1 LRAVQTM
8 NGLVDSLD
16 ILIGRCT
23 PPSFHYYN
31 TTTNHSASHTK
42 RTTTTTSSS
51 NNTTIGSLPEL
62 KSRYEIEFI
71 LPPNNNN
78 TVNDDDEK
86 KGRRGRRKNRDDH
99 NDKVAL
105 TLRSITI
112 TFPEYLRSNVNR
124 WALTSFP
131 SPFSHN
137 LDHRGVVAEPTPQEV
152 EAYQTA
158 NQLRDHAYL
167 EFGRLLTIAGMKMP
181 STSSTLNSSSISAAV
196 DSRPRRKE
204 ENQWTLSDHF
214 LHELGIDPMTTTTTT
229 EEGRGSGEYYE
240 STQHHP
246 SSTSPSSTSAFFGRS
261 QSFPSFRGRTPTRSS
276 PSSSPPP
283 TYSHP
288 QLHQQ
293 RTAFINSIPWN
304 QFALDYENAYNDAYA
319 DFVTTKLNLYNVHTL
334 EGRERRE
341 QLVSSI
347 CGRARII
354 TMCRDGDG
362 DGGDD
367 TVERK
372 SSRRQQQQQQQQ
384 QQHDGL
390 FVDNTISV
398 EDEKH
403 VVDDEDDIDIVP
415 DGLDVIAQLVAIRR
429 LSLLLYDNFDHLQME
444 RMGRMW
450 ERLVIVFTP
459 PRRKIKKSRSA
470 GGREGG
476 EWSSSSIDNNGQ
488 VSSTNA
494 SSSLIR
500 QMREDGTPTTV
511 RRHHP
516 GRKLTKWE
524 RRKRHREKM
533 MPVSRGWMRHVANSL
548 LGKKND
554 EEKKGGEVGI
564 TSDGEREDAL
574 RNTNT
579 ALDTAA
585 DEDGPTASSSTTTI
599 NEDNHTSSSS
609 SSSASTYMETSSGS
623 SGFKFSYGSTSDQ
636 SVGHVTAYIPIDFRD
651 GELVRQL
658 YTHVYD
664 YFDNCCGHVGF
675 LKYGADGDI
684 RFSNNHF

>member
-1 LRAVQTM
+1 
-8 NGLVDSLD
+8 
-16 ILIGRCT
+16 
-23 PPSFHYYN
+23 
-31 TTTNHSASHTK
+31 
-42 RTTTTTSSS
+42 
-51 NNTTIGSLPEL
+51 
-62 KSRYEIEFI
+62 
-71 LPPNNNN
+71 
-78 TVNDDDEK
+78 
-86 KGRRGRRKNRDDH
+86 
-99 NDKVAL
+99 
-105 TLRSITI
+105 
-112 TFPEYLRSNVNR
+112 
-124 WALTSFP
+124 
-131 SPFSHN
+131 
-137 LDHRGVVAEPTPQEV
+137 
-152 EAYQTA
+152 
-158 NQLRDHAYL
+158 
-167 EFGRLLTIAGMKMP
+167 
-181 STSSTLNSSSISAAV
+181 
-196 DSRPRRKE
+196 
-204 ENQWTLSDHF
+204 
-214 LHELGIDPMTTTTTT
+214 
-229 EEGRGSGEYYE
+229 
-240 STQHHP
+240 
-246 SSTSPSSTSAFFGRS
+246 
-261 QSFPSFRGRTPTRSS
+261 
-276 PSSSPPP
+276 
-283 TYSHP
+283 
-288 QLHQQ
+288 
-293 RTAFINSIPWN
+293 
-304 QFALDYENAYNDAYA
+304 
-319 DFVTTKLNLYNVHTL
+319 
-334 EGRERRE
+334 
-341 QLVSSI
+341 
-347 CGRARII
+347 
-354 TMCRDGDG
+354 MCRDGDG

-367 TVERK
+367 TVERE
-372 SSRRQQQQQQQQ
+372 SSRRQQQQQQ

-403 VVDDEDDIDIVP
+403 VVDDEDDIDSVIP

-599 NEDNHTSSSS
+599 NKDNHTSSSS